1 MRLLVRMTLPF
12 ASGDGY
18 EKFECLVKRLIGPVI
33 EPEKGGAFIF
43 VDVDLPEKYRIFA
56 AARGWNADGTYRAE
70 ATVRE
75 NRRSLSAFLASG
87 DLEWDVSPSRVRRA

>member
-12 ASGDGY
+12 ASADGY
-18 EKFECLVKRLIGPVI
+18 EKFECLAVRLIGPVL

-43 VDVDLPEKYRIFA
+43 VDVDLPEKYRDFA
-56 AARGWNADGTYRAE
+56 VARGWNADGTYRVE

-75 NRRSLSAFLASG
+75 NRRSLAAFVASG
-87 DLEWDVSPSRVRRA
+87 DLVWDASPATLRRA

>member
-12 ASGDGY
+12 ASADGY
-18 EKFECLVKRLIGPVI
+18 EKFECLAQRLVGPVI
-33 EPEKGGAFIF
+33 DSEKGGAFIF
-43 VDVDLPEKYRIFA
+43 VDVDLPEKYRVFA
-56 AARGWNADGTYRAE
+56 AARGWNADGTYRVE

-75 NRRSLSAFLASG
+75 NRRSLSAFVASG

>member
-12 ASGDGY
+12 ASADGY
-18 EKFECLVKRLIGPVI
+18 EKFECLARRLVGPVI

-43 VDVDLPEKYRIFA
+43 VDIDLPEKYRA
-56 AARGWNADGTYRAE
+56 YATARGWNADGTYRVE

-75 NRRSLSAFLASG
+75 NRRSLTAFLASG
-87 DLEWDVSPSRVRRA
+87 DSQWDMGDRE